1 MKKYRY
7 SEIFGL
13 TIQGEGQYTGIPTVW
28 VRFFGCNFQCRN
40 FSVPEGVDP
49 NPYYEEQFEL
59 ARKVSSVEELPVL
72 KWGCDSL
79 YSWHKEF
86 NHLAHKESASEICD
100 RLEDILRNE
109 HNPLGL
115 FKHPETKQWI
125 HMAFTGGEPM
135 MQQSAIID
143 IMKEFKK
150 RNNVP
155 RFVTVETNGTQKLRS
170 LFEDLIDIFYTSSEF
185 GGLLNDN
192 LGDPEWFWS
201 CSPKLSASGEKW
213 EDAIKPEI
221 LAQYNECSNVG
232 QLKYVVDGSEEV
244 WKEVERATKLYRDHG
259 VNWPVWIM
267 PVGATDE
274 QQQEIQ
280 ANICEECFRRG
291 YNFSSRV
298 HCSVF
303 GNVVGK

>member
-100 RLEDILRNE
+100 KLEAILQNE
-109 HNPLGL
+109 HNPLGKFL
-115 FKHPETKQWI
+115 HPKTKQYT

-135 MQQSAIID
+135 MQQSAIVE
-143 IMKEFKK
+143 IMEEFER

-155 RFVTVETNGTQKLRS
+155 LYVTVETNGTQRIRDNFADMLNS
-170 LFEDLIDIFYTSSEF
+170 FHLASEF
-185 GGLLNDN
+185 GGMADDN
-192 LGDPEWFWS
+192 LGNPEWFWS
-201 CSPKLSASGEKW
+201 CSPKLSSSGEKW
-213 EDAIKPEI
+213 EDAIKPDV
-221 LAQYNECSNVG
+221 LAEYDKLSQYG
-232 QLKYVVDGSEEV
+232 QLKFVVDGTLPV
-244 WKEVERATKLYRDHG
+244 WNEVERATALYREAG

-267 PVGATDE
+267 PVGAASD
-274 QQQEIQ
+274 QQENIQ
-280 ANICEECFRRG
+280 AFICEECFRRG
-291 YNFSSRV
+291 YNFSPRV
-298 HCSVF
+298 HCWIF